1 MSFFDR
7 LFERDG
13 KKLKSED
20 RRRLLRSTVAAGL
33 FTGLSMLGF
42 FPSSCAGA
50 NACGRPARLSN
61 MNSSPPASNAGNAS
75 RSVRSRRFISPTS
88 TRAMEWERLFSTR
101 ANRAAISPATP
112 SNAFWPVR
120 PARCRTKFRP
130 RNRCEWASPGLR
142 GRIAAWRA
150 RAAASRAS
158 RAARHSNILHRYMS
172 VNRWKPIELPE
183 HPYDL
188 EICDLCVRECP
199 IKGAISMESLTGA
212 ARRQAADTRRSRAPA
227 SAAAFCEMICPAE
240 PAAIVVDTR
249 AVWPAQRGA

>member
-42 FPSSCAGA
+42 IPVIMRWRQRLRPPGA
-50 NACGRPARLSN
+50 ICRTRIPRRLHQMRAMRPGL
-61 MNSSPPASNAGNAS
+61 PGQGHP
-75 RSVRSRRFISPTS
+75 SRRH
-88 TRAMEWERLFSTR
+88 RRGLWNRQRLFSTR

-112 SNAFWPVR
+112 CNASWPAR
-120 PARCRTKFRP
+120 PARCRTTPRP
-130 RNRCEWASPGLR
+130 RNRCGWASPGLR

-158 RAARHSNILHRYMS
+158 RAANIRTSCTATCRSTAGSRSNCR
-172 VNRWKPIELPE
+172 
-183 HPYDL
+183 
-188 EICDLCVRECP
+188 
-199 IKGAISMESLTGA
+199 ASL
-212 ARRQAADTRRSRAPA
+212 RSRNLRSLRARMPDQGRDQPWKA
-227 SAAAFCEMICPAE
+227 DRRRRDKRKTPVVHRACVGCGFCEMICPAE
-240 PAAIVVDTR
+240 PAAIVVDAR
-249 AVWPAQRGA
+249 AVWPAQQGA